1 MNHSPLFPL
10 CKRRSRFHIRT
21 NPKSKLAPV
30 MNTSTH
36 PARTL
41 SRLAMRNTRLPASL
55 ALAALIQSASALPA
69 DLDMTFNGTGQV
81 TTAVGGGSYFYNS
94 VAIQRDEKIVVA
106 SSALNES
113 GNYDFAVVRYNTDG
127 SLDTDFGAAGKVT
140 TAIGNSD
147 DSCTSIA
154 MQRDGKIVVSGYF
167 SNGTNLDIAVLRYNP
182 NGSLDTTFNG
192 TGKVTTAIGNGDD
205 TASAVLLQPDG
216 KIVVGGSTALGGG
229 ARGVAVLRYDTN
241 GSLDT
246 TFNGTGKVTTAIGID
261 AACISLAIQNDG
273 KLVASGASVGNN
285 PFISYDFTVVRY
297 NTDGSLDPGF
307 NGSGKVTTDFGGA
320 DGSYGVAVQSD
331 GKIVAVGLTNYNSP
345 DFILARYNTDGSLD
359 TTFGGTGKVATDFG
373 FIGDFGNSIAIQHN
387 GKIIIAGV
395 CHIGSDSDG
404 NIYATSLARYNPN
417 GSMDTTFNG
426 NGKVV
431 TEVGRSSEGRSVA
444 VQSDGRIVVAG
455 LSDSGTTKKIA
466 VIRYQGDLDTDGD
479 GLLDWFETRTGVY
492 VSPENTGT
500 SPTSP
505 DSDNDGLNDGTEVF
519 TYHSN
524 PILADTDLDSF
535 LDGYELQT
543 GHSMLDPLDKPALV
557 AEARTA
563 IEFTFPAALGKI
575 YRIEASTDLETWAIV
590 ESGIAGNGS
599 RVQRFYS
606 TRGQPQRYFRVEED
620 AP

>member
-1 MNHSPLFPL
+1 
-10 CKRRSRFHIRT
+10 
-21 NPKSKLAPV
+21 
-30 MNTSTH
+30 
-36 PARTL
+36 
-41 SRLAMRNTRLPASL
+41 MRNTRLPASL